1 MTSLS
6 FTRYQKLYDLLIS
19 TLFPTNDFSFWK
31 DTSLSYNKLRTFCSS
46 EIGTT
51 EIGTTEIGTREIGTR
66 EIGTREIGTTEIG
79 TREIGTTEI
88 GTIEI
93 GTREIGTS
101 HDTEMTKNEFEA
113 IRKAVSILE
122 FKEAQDGG
130 CFDEVSRL
138 LHSGFCWSVGHGQRQ
153 ARIPVGGQTVGG
165 QTVGVGVRVQV
176 REGCKMSN
184 ILELIQAERDR
195 IRAKRGVQDLEPERY
210 LSILVEEIGE
220 AAQAINDWREEKGY
234 IRDAMEEMVQV
245 CAVAIDM
252 YERLRDWNVAT

>member
-1 MTSLS
+1 M
-6 FTRYQKLYDLLIS
+6 
-19 TLFPTNDFSFWK
+19 
-31 DTSLSYNKLRTFCSS
+31 
-46 EIGTT
+46 
-51 EIGTTEIGTREIGTR
+51 
-66 EIGTREIGTTEIG
+66 
-79 TREIGTTEI
+79 
-88 GTIEI
+88 
-93 GTREIGTS
+93 
-101 HDTEMTKNEFEA
+101 
-113 IRKAVSILE
+113 
-122 FKEAQDGG
+122 
-130 CFDEVSRL
+130 
-138 LHSGFCWSVGHGQRQ
+138 
-153 ARIPVGGQTVGG
+153 GGQP
-165 QTVGVGVRVQV
+165 VGVGVRVQV